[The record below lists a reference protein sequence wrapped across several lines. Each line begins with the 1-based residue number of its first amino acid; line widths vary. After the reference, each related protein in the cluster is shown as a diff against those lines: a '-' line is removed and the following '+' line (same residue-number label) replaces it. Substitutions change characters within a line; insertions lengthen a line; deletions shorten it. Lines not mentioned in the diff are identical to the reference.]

1 MTPRFHEFCFL
12 TFENSYKNSREIVGA
27 YNFRLLFF
35 LTDDDGSDMP
45 KRFKRDYQDDPKDY
59 LDKVIEHW
67 IYKIPVLIDIA
78 VAESEKDLK
87 LTVAKRVTQVNFA
100 QILSFL
106 SSQTYDKIL

>member
-1 MTPRFHEFCFL
+1 
-12 TFENSYKNSREIVGA
+12 
-27 YNFRLLFF
+27 
-35 LTDDDGSDMP
+35 MP
-45 KRFKRDYQDDPKDY
+45 QRFKRDYQDDPKDY

-100 QILSFL
+100 QIVSFL
-106 SSQTYDKIL
+106 SSQKLRQNFVTFMTRARKAVESPLKNTNAFQI

>member
-1 MTPRFHEFCFL
+1 
-12 TFENSYKNSREIVGA
+12 
-27 YNFRLLFF
+27 
-35 LTDDDGSDMP
+35 MP
-45 KRFKRDYQDDPKDY
+45 QRFKRDYQDDPKDY

-106 SSQTYDKIL
+106 VKSKIATKFCDALELSKSRD

>member
-1 MTPRFHEFCFL
+1 
-12 TFENSYKNSREIVGA
+12 
-27 YNFRLLFF
+27 
-35 LTDDDGSDMP
+35 MP
-45 KRFKRDYQDDPKDY
+45 QRFKRDYQDDPKDY

-78 VAESEKDLK
+78 VAESEKDLR

-106 SSQTYDKIL
+106 SSQTYDKILWRFGLELEKQLKVLNRSSRKKEAWRPSHFL

>member
-1 MTPRFHEFCFL
+1 
-12 TFENSYKNSREIVGA
+12 
-27 YNFRLLFF
+27 
-35 LTDDDGSDMP
+35 MP
-45 KRFKRDYQDDPKDY
+45 QRFKRQSLDDPKDY

-100 QILSFL
+100 QISSFL
-106 SSQTYDKIL
+106 PSQKLRQNFVTLWNLK

>member
-1 MTPRFHEFCFL
+1 
-12 TFENSYKNSREIVGA
+12 
-27 YNFRLLFF
+27 
-35 LTDDDGSDMP
+35 MP
-45 KRFKRDYQDDPKDY
+45 QRFKRDYQDDPKDY

-106 SSQTYDKIL
+106 SSQKLRQNFVTFWTRARKAV